1 METRN
6 MSNRPRSL
14 LTQVQNNTT
23 LWIGH
28 LQTDPTDHFAGQTF
42 KCPSSGDLDNIQVF
56 SAAVQSPG
64 QLTLSLHS
72 FDPETKCWGP
82 LLASA
87 TVEVESVDREKWL
100 RFNLPP
106 MPLQQDEIYGFRV
119 YANNTMIAL
128 GEAAAGTQNPFNGE
142 EWHADS
148 IDQTGHYYRYFSLAY
163 KIEMC
168 G

>member
-6 MSNRPRSL
+6 RSSRPRPVI
-14 LTQVQNNTT
+14 TQVQNNTT

-28 LQTDPTDHFAGQTF
+28 LQADPTDHFAGQTF
-42 KCPSSGDLDNIQVF
+42 RCPASGDLDNIQVF

-64 QLTLSLHS
+64 QLTLCLHL
-72 FDPETKCWGP
+72 FDTRNKSWGP
-82 LLASA
+82 LLASS
-87 TVEVESVDREKWL
+87 TVDVEKIDNERWI
-100 RFNLPP
+100 RFELPP
-106 MPLQQDEIYGFRV
+106 MPLHEGEMYGFRI
-119 YANNTMIAL
+119 YANNTMVAL
-128 GEAAAGTQNPFNGE
+128 GEAAAGNQNPFSGE

-148 IDQTGHYYRYFSLAY
+148 VDQAGHYYRYFSLAY

>member
-6 MSNRPRSL
+6 RSSRPRPL
-14 LTQVQNNTT
+14 ITQVQNNTT

-42 KCPSSGDLDNIQVF
+42 KCPASGELDNIQVF
-56 SAAVQSPG
+56 SAAVQNPG
-64 QLTLSLHS
+64 QLSLSVHS
-72 FDPETKCWGP
+72 FDPGSKSWGP

-87 TVEVESVDREKWL
+87 TVEVEKVDKEKWI

-106 MPLQQDEIYGFRV
+106 MPLHQDEMYGFRIH
-119 YANNTMIAL
+119 ANNSMIAL
-128 GEAAAGTQNPFNGE
+128 GEAAGGNQNPFNGE

-148 IDQTGHYYRYFSLAY
+148 VNQTGRYYRYFSLAY

>member
-1 METRN
+1 METLNR
-6 MSNRPRSL
+6 SSRPRPL
-14 LTQVQNNTT
+14 ITQVQNNTT
-23 LWIGH
+23 LWVGH

-42 KCPSSGDLDNIQVF
+42 KCPSSGELDNIQVF
-56 SAAVQSPG
+56 SAAVQHPG
-64 QLTLSLHS
+64 QLTLSVHS
-72 FDPETKCWGP
+72 FDPRSRSWGP

-87 TVEVESVDREKWL
+87 TVEVEKVDRERWI
-100 RFNLPP
+100 RFELPP
-106 MPLQQDEIYGFRV
+106 MPLYVDETYGFRV

-128 GEAAAGTQNPFNGE
+128 GEAAAGNQNPFNGE

-148 IDQTGHYYRYFSLAY
+148 IDQIGHYYRYFSLAY

>member
-1 METRN
+1 
-6 MSNRPRSL
+6 MSSRPRPL
-14 LTQVQNNTT
+14 VTQVQNNTT

-56 SAAVQSPG
+56 SAAVQGPG

-82 LLASA
+82 LLAST
-87 TVEVESVDREKWL
+87 TVEVERVDRERWL
-100 RFNLPP
+100 RFDLPP
-106 MPLQQDEIYGFRV
+106 IPLQQGEMYGFRV

-128 GEAAAGTQNPFNGE
+128 GEAAAANQNPFNGE

-148 IDQTGHYYRYFSLAY
+148 IDPTGHYYRYFSLAY

>member
-6 MSNRPRSL
+6 MSSRPRPL
-14 LTQVQNNTT
+14 VTQVQNNTT

-28 LQTDPTDHFAGQTF
+28 LRADPTDHFAGQTF

-56 SAAVQSPG
+56 SAAVQGPG

-72 FDPETKCWGP
+72 FDPETKFWGP
-82 LLASA
+82 VLASA
-87 TVEVESVDREKWL
+87 AIEVDRVDRERWL
-100 RFNLPP
+100 RFDLPP
-106 MPLQQDEIYGFRV
+106 MPLQQGEMYGFRV

-128 GEAAAGTQNPFNGE
+128 GEAAAGNQNPFNGE